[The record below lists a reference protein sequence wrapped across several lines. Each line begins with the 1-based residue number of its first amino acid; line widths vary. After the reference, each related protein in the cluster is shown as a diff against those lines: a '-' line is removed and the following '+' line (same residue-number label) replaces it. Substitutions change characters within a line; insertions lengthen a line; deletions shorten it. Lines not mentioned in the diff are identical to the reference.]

1 MAQIDVNVD
10 DEIKREA
17 EEVLNEIGMPL
28 STAINVFLKTV
39 ARENRI
45 PFEFSDE
52 LFYPNQT
59 KRINER

>member
-45 PFEFSDE
+45 PFEFSDD
-52 LFYPNQT
+52 LFYPN
-59 KRINER
+59 

>member
-17 EEVLNEIGMPL
+17 EEVPNEIGMPL

-45 PFEFSDE
+45 PFEFSDD
-52 LFYPNQT
+52 LFYPN
-59 KRINER
+59 